1 MLRTMSGLASG
12 ADAVQVIGSIA
23 VPLVALAAIV
33 ATVWTT
39 SRTMEDNR

>member
-23 VPLVALAAIV
+23 VPLVGNQSGPLLICGVSVLAPAL
-33 ATVWTT
+33 
-39 SRTMEDNR
+39 